1 MVNQEL
7 LTKAVERI
15 LSSRYGNT
23 VTVRL
28 ADAESEDKEDESPGC
43 TESYQGGE
51 V

>member
-1 MVNQEL
+1 MNQEL

-15 LSSRYGNT
+15 LSNRYGNT

-28 ADAESEDKEDESPGC
+28 SDGEGENQEDESPGC
-43 TESYQGGE
+43 SEADKGIE